1 MGNTENLE
9 NTENVEN
16 LEALIVNGGEPEDTE
31 EVIANREKALKEVA
45 EYYKLLRSG
54 EYYVR
59 MLDPNTEVAAQ
70 PLTVQPEDEALLK
83 TYFQLKA
90 LQNSGNISTLS
101 WNSSGNKGNL
111 YADADEWDRIGVSC
125 CADGTSET
133 PGFVYSFSE
142 HILDS
147 SDTHGNKNF
156 KAVMVKA
163 DYQVIVPA
171 YSEVTLNVTMN
182 IHVFKRGGET
192 SSTWLGACISNKDT
206 WTTINDDNDKNN
218 QWANNN
224 GVIKTN
230 NSADCTLASG
240 DSKKVNLRLSLN
252 NYNCGTQK
260 NTSSTARLWTFTL
273 YIMGNIEKSSTI
285 NQRLLLFDR
294 IEDKFDAKITG
305 KADITY
311 DPAGGAMMNG
321 CGTTQQISFESGYDT
336 EISLYRAECPGYAL
350 AGWKDE
356 ATGRI
361 YPAGGTYT
369 EWRGMKLTAQWIPDK
384 VDCRIEHY
392 QQGTD
397 GNYPSTPT
405 EFEILKTPA
414 GKTITPNRKNYE
426 GFTAPKAIEV
436 MPDADGTTVVKYEYK
451 RKEFQLVFCADGGMF
466 SLENGGEDDF
476 ISIPINWGT
485 KVEYPKLKQRYG
497 YSFEGWTETLSTM
510 PDRDVTI
517 LAKWQ
522 ANDRKGE

>member
-1 MGNTENLE
+1 MENLE
-9 NTENVEN
+9 NLENIENVEN
-16 LEALIVNGGEPEDTE
+16 LEALLANGGEPEDTE
-31 EVIANREKALKEVA
+31 EAIARREEALKEAA
-45 EYYKLLRSG
+45 EYYKLISSG
-54 EYYVR
+54 KYYVR
-59 MLDPNTEVAAQ
+59 MLDPDKGVTAE
-70 PLTVQPEDEALLK
+70 PLTVNPEDEALLK

-90 LQNSGNISTLS
+90 MQNSGNISPLN

-111 YADADEWDRIGVSC
+111 YADEWDRIGVSC
-125 CADGTSET
+125 CADGTSDT

-218 QWANNN
+218 QWANKN

-260 NTSSTARLWTFTL
+260 NTSDKARLWTFTL

-294 IEDKFDAKITG
+294 IEDKFSAKIVGT
-305 KADITY
+305 ADITY
-311 DPAGGAMMNG
+311 DPAGGTMMDG
-321 CGTTQQISFESGYDT
+321 CGETQQISFESGYDT
-336 EISLYRAECPGYAL
+336 EISLYKAERTGYAL

-361 YPAGGTYT
+361 YPAGAAYT

-392 QQGTD
+392 QQGVD
-397 GNYPSTPT
+397 GNYPGTPV

-414 GKTITPNRKNYE
+414 GKNFVPDRKKYE
-426 GFTAPKAIEV
+426 GFYT
-436 MPDADGTTVVKYEYK
+436 PDASEVIPAGDGTTVVKYYYQRQK
-451 RKEFQLVFCADGGMF
+451 YQLIFCANGGMF
-466 SLENGGEDDF
+466 SDENGEEGDF
-476 ISIPINWGT
+476 II
-485 KVEYPKLKQRYG
+485 KVIYYGEKIQYPKLKQRYN
-497 YSFEGWTETLSTM
+497 YSFEGWTENLSTM
-510 PDRDVTI
+510 PLRDVTI
-517 LAKWQ
+517 RANWQ
-522 ANDRKGE
+522 END

>member
-1 MGNTENLE
+1 MGNAENLE

-16 LEALIVNGGEPEDTE
+16 LETQLPNGGEPEDTE

-70 PLTVQPEDEALLK
+70 PLTVQPEDEACLK

-90 LQNSGNISTLS
+90 MQNKGNISPLN
-101 WNSSGNKGNL
+101 WNSSGDKGNY

-125 CADGTSET
+125 CADGTSDT
-133 PGFVYSFSE
+133 PGFVHSFSE

-156 KAVMVKA
+156 KAVMIKA

-192 SSTWLGACISNKDT
+192 SSSWAAGIISNKDT
-206 WTTINDDNDKNN
+206 WTTIVSGNGH
-218 QWANNN
+218 WADNN
-224 GVIKTN
+224 GVIQSN
-230 NSADCTLASG
+230 NSADCTRAEG
-240 DSKKVNLRLSLN
+240 CGKKENLRLSLN

-260 NTSSTARLWTFTL
+260 NTSNTAKLWTFTL
-273 YIMGNIEKSSTI
+273 YIMGNIEKASSI
-285 NQRLLLFDR
+285 HHRLLLFDR

-311 DPAGGAMMNG
+311 DPAGGAMMSG
-321 CGTTQQISFESGYDT
+321 YGTTQQISFESGYDT
-336 EISLYRAECPGYAL
+336 EISLCKAERPGYVL

-392 QQGTD
+392 QQGID

-405 EFEILKTPA
+405 EYEILKTPA
-414 GKTITPNRKNYE
+414 GKAFTPNRKNYE
-426 GFTAPKAIEV
+426 GFIAPAAIEV
-436 MPDADGTTVVKYEYK
+436 MPNADGTTVVKYKYK
-451 RKEFQLVFCADGGMF
+451 RNSRQLVFCANGGMF
-466 SLENGGEDDF
+466 IDENGKEDDF
-476 ISIPINWGT
+476 IR
-485 KVEYPKLKQRYG
+485 KVYYYGANIQYPKLKQRYG
-497 YSFEGWTETLSTM
+497 YSFAGWTDTLSTM
-510 PDRDVTI
+510 PDRDVI
-517 LAKWQ
+517 IFADWQ
-522 ANDRKGE
+522 AND

>member
-16 LEALIVNGGEPEDTE
+16 LEAQLPNGGEPEDTE

-54 EYYVR
+54 EYNVR
-59 MLDPNTEVAAQ
+59 MLDPNTEVAVQ

-133 PGFVYSFSE
+133 PGFVYSYSE

-156 KAVMVKA
+156 KAVMIKA

-192 SSTWLGACISNKDT
+192 SASWLGACISNKST

-230 NSADCTLASG
+230 NSADCTLASD

-260 NTSSTARLWTFTL
+260 NTSNTAKLWTFTL
-273 YIMGNIEKSSTI
+273 YVMGSIEKANSI
-285 NQRLLLFDR
+285 NHRVLLFDR

-321 CGTTQQISFESGYDT
+321 YGTTQQISFESGYDT
-336 EISLYRAECPGYAL
+336 EISLYKAERPGYVL

-392 QQGTD
+392 QQGLD
-397 GNYPSTPT
+397 GNYPGTPT
-405 EFEILKTPA
+405 EFEILKTLA
-414 GKTITPNRKNYE
+414 GKTITPDRKNYE
-426 GFTAPKAIEV
+426 GFTAPAAAEV
-436 MPDADGTTVVKYEYK
+436 KPDADGTTVVKYNYK
-451 RKEFQLVFCADGGMF
+451 RNSRQLVFCANGGMF
-466 SLENGGEDDF
+466 IDENGNETDF
-476 ISIPINWGT
+476 IR
-485 KVEYPKLKQRYG
+485 KVYYPGANIQYPKLKQRYG
-497 YSFEGWTETLSTM
+497 YSFAGWTDTLSTM
-510 PDRDVTI
+510 PDRDVII
-517 LAKWQ
+517 LADWQ
-522 ANDRKGE
+522 ANDQKGE